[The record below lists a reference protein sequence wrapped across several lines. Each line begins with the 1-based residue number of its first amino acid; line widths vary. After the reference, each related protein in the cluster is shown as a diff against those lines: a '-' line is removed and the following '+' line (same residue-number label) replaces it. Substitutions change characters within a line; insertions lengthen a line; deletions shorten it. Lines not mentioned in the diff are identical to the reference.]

1 MADELDQL
9 YATTPENFTA
19 LRTELAA
26 EAKKRGDAAAAKQLS
41 GARKPTTAAWVVNQL
56 TTVPDAVARLRDL
69 GSRLRAAHAAGSG
82 ERIRELTAEQRRLTD
97 ELTQAALTSAGHK
110 NPTPALRDDVHATV
124 QAAVADPDVA
134 ARIGRLVK
142 AERWSG
148 FGDFGDVT
156 VVSTSTRSTRAPRAG
171 QAPVPKSEPSRDRA
185 AQRARDDVKAAEQ
198 AKGRAQEALSEKRS
212 QLDAAREARDE
223 ARRALQKAERE
234 LSAAESAYDKAERA
248 VDAAAKAVREARSRL
263 KGS

>member
-9 YATTPENFTA
+9 YTTAPENFTA

-26 EAKKRGDAAAAKQLS
+26 EAKRRGDPAAAKQIS

-82 ERIRELTAEQRRLTD
+82 ERIRELTAEQRKLTD

-110 NPTPALRDDVHATV
+110 NPTSALRDDVHATV

-142 AERWSG
+142 AEQWSG

-156 VVSTSTRSTRAPRAG
+156 VVSTSPQASRAD
-171 QAPVPKSEPSRDRA
+171 QAPAPKVKPTPDRA
-185 AQRARDDVKAAEQ
+185 AQQARDDVKAAEQ
-198 AKGRAQEALSEKRS
+198 AKGRAQEALSERRS
-212 QLDAAREARDE
+212 DLDAAREARDE

-234 LSAAESAYDKAERA
+234 LSAAESGYDKAERA

-263 KGS
+263 KKR